1 MAARRSWH
9 YCTAGMAPFDYASFL
24 PYSAGEWRYWR
35 LGGNCTKGV
44 AAVGNEKIAKSGTGF
59 LVSAAAFVIIV
70 AGMQA
75 ATGLIVQIL
84 LAAFIA
90 IIATPLFVALQ
101 RKRLPAALALLII
114 VLIILGVGL
123 GVVALL
129 GSSLPQLAKKIPEYQ
144 SLLQGH
150 LSDLFVWL
158 RSHDVEVDE
167 AVAGLLNIQNAMG
180 VATTA
185 VTTASGLLGNALM
198 IFILVAFMLIE
209 AAILPAKVRSLPG
222 MTEETWSQLVV
233 ATDSVRHYMGMKTVI
248 SGLTGVIVTIVMS
261 LMGVDFPFLLGFVA
275 FLFNY
280 IPTVGSI
287 IASIPGIALA
297 LIQFGPGRAVLV
309 GVFYFTLNTVI
320 GNVLEPRVMGRGLG
334 LSPLVIM
341 ISMMVWGWVLGPVG
355 MLLSV
360 PLTMAIK
367 IGLECV
373 DSTRGVAVL
382 LSGSAPSEES
392 ITRRRADE
400 NPAPPGEEPPPP
412 A

>member
-1 MAARRSWH
+1 VDR
-9 YCTAGMAPFDYASFL
+9 
-24 PYSAGEWRYWR
+24 
-35 LGGNCTKGV
+35 
-44 AAVGNEKIAKSGTGF
+44 EKITKSGTGF
-59 LVSAAAFVIIV
+59 LVNAAAFVIVV

-75 ATGLIVQIL
+75 ATGLIVQVL
-84 LAAFIA
+84 LAAFVA

-101 RKRLPAALALLII
+101 RKRVPAALALLII
-114 VLIILGVGL
+114 VLLILGVGL
-123 GVVALL
+123 AVVALL

-144 SLLQGH
+144 RLLQGQ
-150 LSDLFVWL
+150 LSDLFTWL
-158 RSHDVEVDE
+158 RSHNVEVDE
-167 AVAGLLNIQNAMG
+167 ALAGLLNVKNAMG

-185 VTTASGLLGNALM
+185 VTTASGMLGNALM
-198 IFILVAFMLIE
+198 IFILVAFMLVE

-222 MTEETWSQLVV
+222 MTEETWKQLAA

-248 SGLTGVIVTIVMS
+248 SALTGLLVTVIMT

-287 IASIPGIALA
+287 IASIPGMALA
-297 LIQFGPGRAVLV
+297 LIQFGPGRAALV
-309 GVFYFTLNTVI
+309 GVIYFMINTVI
-320 GNVLEPRVMGRGLG
+320 GNVLEPRMMGRGLG

-355 MLLSV
+355 MLLSI

-373 DSTRGVAVL
+373 DSTRAVAVL
-382 LSGSAPSEES
+382 LSGTAPSEES

-400 NPAPPGEEPPPP
+400 KPAPPGEEPPPP

>member
-1 MAARRSWH
+1 
-9 YCTAGMAPFDYASFL
+9 
-24 PYSAGEWRYWR
+24 
-35 LGGNCTKGV
+35 
-44 AAVGNEKIAKSGTGF
+44 
-59 LVSAAAFVIIV
+59 
-70 AGMQA
+70 
-75 ATGLIVQIL
+75 
-84 LAAFIA
+84 
-90 IIATPLFVALQ
+90 
-101 RKRLPAALALLII
+101 
-114 VLIILGVGL
+114 
-123 GVVALL
+123 
-129 GSSLPQLAKKIPEYQ
+129 
-144 SLLQGH
+144 
-150 LSDLFVWL
+150 
-158 RSHDVEVDE
+158 
-167 AVAGLLNIQNAMG
+167 
-180 VATTA
+180 
-185 VTTASGLLGNALM
+185 
-198 IFILVAFMLIE
+198 
-209 AAILPAKVRSLPG
+209 
-222 MTEETWSQLVV
+222 
-233 ATDSVRHYMGMKTVI
+233 
-248 SGLTGVIVTIVMS
+248 
-261 LMGVDFPFLLGFVA
+261 VDFPFLLGFVA